1 MRRLYWVPSPQILIK
16 RYNMNSFTQ
25 SQRVKAL
32 FWLSLFHLL
41 VIISSNYLVQ
51 LPISIFGFHTTGR
64 VQFPVYFP
72 CDGFN
77 RAYFWR
83 TAGAADYF
91 CGDDPGTVCLLRHLL
106 AVLHGKLAGLRSA
119 DALQPVRRAYC
130 HRQLY
135 GLRPGRSSMSTCLT
149 ACVKTIAGGW
159 RQRPP
164 RCSVT

>member
-51 LPISIFGFHTTGR
+51 LPISILVSLYHLGR

-77 RAYFWR
+77 RAYF
-83 TAGAADYF
+83 GAPLARA
-91 CGDDPGTVCLLRHLL
+91 VILR
-106 AVLHGKLAGLRSA
+106 
-119 DALQPVRRAYC
+119 
-130 HRQLY
+130 
-135 GLRPGRSSMSTCLT
+135 
-149 ACVKTIAGGW
+149 
-159 RQRPP
+159 
-164 RCSVT
+164 